1 MNRASI
7 AATILFITVVCLLVN
22 IIHLVW
28 TYVNPEGFWSFQVF
42 IDTLRTVFFGIAF
55 VFFALLALFM
65 VGRSIF
71 HYARSFR
78 RKDSVKSEYLQEAL
92 IAVVS
97 IILCVFDYGWNI
109 GWQLKLD
116 TALADKYSYIKQS
129 DKLLNAGRYSEA
141 LTEAAAAYQKASTAN
156 TPPNRF
162 FLLSR
167 FYYASDHAQAQ
178 RLNSTY
184 EATIGYAYCLD
195 KTSKSAQAAANL
207 YAAALKLS
215 ESVGLREA
223 PEYKIFP
230 LAELATLSLSQGQYA
245 QAEQYFDS
253 LLPYTRLVKGEDADY
268 AINALSIFA
277 GRAFQTGQ
285 FAKASKLLNYS
296 VTLYEQNDDTPTSS
310 NYVALLLGA
319 SMAELNLGH
328 LTLAGDYL
336 AKAQPIA
343 KKKKAKQ
350 VYLDFLR
357 VKSLYCSQAAQVGG
371 GKEEL
376 LDFSFFQR
384 MQRLLT
390 SKSVQPMD
398 FGTEAEQCLQEL
410 VGESSD
416 RNGDTSVDYA
426 QNVAALAQFYTKQR
440 KFTQAQALNRQALKV
455 LEPIK
460 DSNQDLY
467 YPMLFQATVADYYA
481 DKRKDLSPAIRQI
494 EQYYFKALAG
504 QFVLFTEQEREQYV
518 HRVANVTNILNSLRI
533 QQGTSKYAEELYN
546 SILRTKSVAL
556 FSNQYVRKFVANA
569 DSATRKAYY
578 SVLQDKAT
586 LSRSKIT
593 NNLPQEVDAEGS
605 LKLRE
610 TAILRKLAGNARFQ
624 PYSPGAVQWT
634 DVRAA
639 LSADEAA
646 IEILAV
652 PTQPYTKDSITYY
665 ALLTRREYA
674 QPKLIRLFEESQLT
688 HLLNQPGATKDRVN
702 AIYQTRQDSLYQL
715 IWAPFAKEV
724 TNCRKLYL
732 SVSGT
737 LHTISFA
744 ALLPASSPE
753 VVLLSST
760 RQLAAPQATSSV
772 TKSAALFGAIN
783 YNYKAPSQT
792 AKSAD
797 TRGMSAAVNGLSK
810 RFLPLPYTESEVT
823 AIGKILQRSSWSK
836 STLFQDSSASEVAFR
851 KAVSDGFSYIHVA
864 THGFFLAQESAASG
878 TRSPLSITSTK
889 GQELSSCGLALA
901 GANYA
906 TETPSPHDGILTA
919 EELAQLDMSHVE
931 LIVLSACETALGTI
945 KGSEGVYG
953 LQRALK
959 MAGVK
964 SSLVSLWK
972 VPDKQTAELMA
983 SFYTNCA
990 LNMPRN
996 RALQLA
1002 QLSIKAKYPQP
1013 FYWAGFQ
1020 LISE

>member
-7 AATILFITVVCLLVN
+7 AVVIILVAVVSLLAN

-65 VGRSIF
+65 VGRSLF
-71 HYARSFR
+71 HYTRSFL
-78 RKDSVKSEYLQEAL
+78 RKDSAKAEYLQEAL
-92 IAVVS
+92 IAIVS
-97 IILCVFDYGWNI
+97 IILCVFNYAWNV
-109 GWQLKLD
+109 GWQFKLD

-129 DKLLNAGRYSEA
+129 DKLLNAGRYNEA
-141 LTEAAAAYQKASTAN
+141 LTQAAAAYQNASTAN

-195 KTSKSAQAAANL
+195 KTSKSSQAAANL
-207 YAAALKLS
+207 YVAALKLS
-215 ESVGLREA
+215 ESVGLREI
-223 PEYKIFP
+223 PGYKIFP
-230 LAELATLSLSQGQYA
+230 LAGLATISLSQGQYA

-253 LLPYTRLVKGEDADY
+253 LLPYTRLVKGDDVDY
-268 AINALSIFA
+268 AIEALSIFA
-277 GRAFQTGQ
+277 TRAFQTGQ
-285 FAKASKLLNYS
+285 FAKASRLLNYS

-319 SMAELNLGH
+319 SMAELNLDH

-336 AKAQPIA
+336 AKAQPIV

-357 VKSLYCSQAAQVGG
+357 VKSLYCSQAAQGGG

-376 LDFSFFQR
+376 LDYSFFQR

-398 FGTEAEQCLQEL
+398 FGIKAEQCLQEL
-410 VGESSD
+410 VTESSD
-416 RNGDTSVDYA
+416 RNGETSVDYA
-426 QNVAALAQFYTKQR
+426 QNVAELAQFCTKQR
-440 KFTQAQALNRQALKV
+440 KFTQAQTLNRQALKV

-460 DSNQDLY
+460 YSNQDLY
-467 YPMLFQATVADYYA
+467 YPMLLQATVNNYYA

-518 HRVANVTNILNSLRI
+518 HRVANVTSILSSIRI
-533 QQGTSKYAEELYN
+533 QQGTNNYAEELYN
-546 SILRTKSVAL
+546 SILRTKSIAL
-556 FSNQYVRKFVANA
+556 LSNQYVRKFVANA

-578 SVLQDKAT
+578 SVLQDRAA
-586 LSRSKIT
+586 LSRSKAA
-593 NNLPQEVDAEGS
+593 NNLPQELDEEGK

-610 TAILRKLAGNARFQ
+610 TAILRKLAGDARFQ
-624 PYSPGAVQWT
+624 PYNPGAVQWA
-634 DVRAA
+634 DVRAS

-652 PTQPYTKDSITYY
+652 PTQPHTKDSITYY
-665 ALLTRREYA
+665 ALLTRREYV
-674 QPKLIRLFEESQLT
+674 QPKLIRLFEQSQLT
-688 HLLNQPGATKDRVN
+688 RLLNQPGATKDRIN

-715 IWAPFAKEV
+715 IWAPFAQEV
-724 TNCRKLYL
+724 KACRKLYL

-772 TKSAALFGAIN
+772 SKSAALFGAIN
-783 YNYKAPSQT
+783 YNYKTPSQA
-792 AKSAD
+792 AKSVG
-797 TRGMSAAVNGLSK
+797 TRSMGTAGNGLTK
-810 RFLPLPYTESEVT
+810 QFLPLPYTGSEIMD
-823 AIGKILQRSSWSK
+823 IGKIMQRNSWSAA
-836 STLFQDSSASEVAFR
+836 TLFQDSAASEGAFR
-851 KAVSDGFSYIHVA
+851 KAVRDGFSYIHVA
-864 THGFFLAQESAASG
+864 THGFFLVQESALSG
-878 TRSPLSITSTK
+878 TRSSILTRTSE
-889 GQELSSCGLALA
+889 QELSNCGLALA
-901 GANYA
+901 GANNGDD
-906 TETPSPHDGILTA
+906 SPNSYDGILKA
-919 EELAQLDMSHVE
+919 EELAQLDMSRVE
-931 LIVLSACETALGTI
+931 LVVLSACETALGNI

-959 MAGVK
+959 MAGAK
-964 SSLVSLWK
+964 SCLVSLWK

-983 SFYTNCA
+983 AFYTNCA
-990 LNMPRN
+990 LNMPQN

-1002 QLSIKAKYPQP
+1002 QLAVKTKYPQP
-1013 FYWAGFQ
+1013 YYWAGFQ
-1020 LISE
+1020 LVSE

>member
-7 AATILFITVVCLLVN
+7 AAAVVFIAVICLLAN
-22 IIHLVW
+22 IVHLIW
-28 TYVNPEGFWSFQVF
+28 TYVNPEGFWGFQVF
-42 IDTLRTVFFGIAF
+42 IDTLRTAVFGIAF
-55 VFFALLALFM
+55 VVFALVAIVM
-65 VGRSIF
+65 VGRCLYHF
-71 HYARSFR
+71 VLSFR
-78 RKDSVKSEYLQEAL
+78 RKESVKSDYKQEAL

-97 IILCVFDYGWNI
+97 VILCVFDYAWNI

-129 DKLLNAGRYSEA
+129 DKLLAAGNYNQA
-141 LTEAAAAYQKASTAN
+141 LTEGAAAYRKARTAN
-156 TPPNRF
+156 VPPNGFF
-162 FLLSR
+162 FLSR
-167 FYYASDHAQAQ
+167 LYYASDHAQAQ

-195 KTSKSAQAAANL
+195 KTNNSSQAAASL
-207 YAAALKLS
+207 YTEALKLS
-215 ESVGLREA
+215 ESKVLSGL

-230 LAELATLSLSQGQYA
+230 LAGLASLCLSQGQYA

-253 LLPYTRLVKGEDADY
+253 LLTYTRLVKGEDVDY
-268 AINALSIFA
+268 AIDALTIFA

-285 FAKASKLLNYS
+285 FAKASQLLNYS
-296 VTLYEQNDDTPTSS
+296 VALYEQNDDTPTSS

-410 VGESSD
+410 VAESSD

-467 YPMLFQATVADYYA
+467 YPMLLQATVADYYA

-533 QQGTSKYAEELYN
+533 QQGTGKYTEELYN

-569 DSATRKAYY
+569 DIATRKAYY
-578 SVLQDKAT
+578 SVLQDKAA
-586 LSRSKIT
+586 LSRSKAA
-593 NNLPQEVDAEGS
+593 NNLPQEVDEEGK

-610 TAILRKLAGNARFQ
+610 TAILRKLAGDTRFQ
-624 PYSPGAVQWT
+624 PYNPGAVQWT
-634 DVRAA
+634 DVRAS
-639 LSADEAA
+639 LSANEAA

-688 HLLNQPGATKDRVN
+688 HLLNQPGATRDRIN

-715 IWAPFAKEV
+715 IWAPFAQEV
-724 TNCRKLYL
+724 KNCRKLYL

-772 TKSAALFGAIN
+772 SKSAALFGAIN
-783 YNYKAPSQT
+783 YNYKTPSQA
-792 AKSAD
+792 AKSVGARD
-797 TRGMSAAVNGLSK
+797 MGAAGNESTK
-810 RFLPLPYTESEVT
+810 SFLPLPYTGSEIT
-823 AIGKILQRSSWSK
+823 TIGKILQRSSWSAA
-836 STLFQDSSASEVAFR
+836 TLFQDSAASEGAFR
-851 KAVSDGFSYIHVA
+851 KVVHDGFSYIHVA
-864 THGFFLAQESAASG
+864 THGFFLAQESALSG
-878 TRSPLSITSTK
+878 TRSSISITRTSE
-889 GQELSSCGLALA
+889 QELSNCGLALA
-901 GANYA
+901 GANNGA
-906 TETPSPHDGILTA
+906 DSPNSHDGILRA
-919 EELAQLDMSHVE
+919 EELAQLDMSRVE
-931 LIVLSACETALGTI
+931 LIVLSACETALGTV

-964 SSLVSLWK
+964 SCLVSLWK

-983 SFYTNCA
+983 AFYTNCA

-1002 QLSIKAKYPQP
+1002 QLTVKAKYRQP